1 MTIANICIFTIIV
14 TTCVLITIKLFN
26 TFFQWFK
33 NFNMF
38 KILPKKI
45 NFLSLFCKHSK
56 WNSDTQIRTIEC
68 IKCGKRAWVND
79 YVNLYKK

>member
-1 MTIANICIFTIIV
+1 MTFVNICILTVVV
-14 TTCVLITIKLFN
+14 TVCVLITIKLFN
-26 TFFQWFK
+26 AFISWVKQIK
-33 NFNMF
+33 LF

-68 IKCGKRAWVND
+68 IKCGKRAWIND